1 MRHCP
6 KVASRLVHITGRN
19 SALLA
24 WVRGK
29 HLQLVYRNFERLRK
43 RKASRGRDSPKLPAL
58 LTNTSAGWSF
68 DPIPLWVPLLEPPGP
83 HRRKWLGALSFERLA
98 SATMRSPGR
107 QALRDGLALQVGARL
122 LKAPMLAVSLRA
134 PRLPRPR

>member
-24 WVRGK
+24 AENICN
-29 HLQLVYRNFERLRK
+29 LVYRNFERLRK
-43 RKASRGRDSPKLPAL
+43 RKASRRRDSPKLPAL

-68 DPIPLWVPLLEPPGP
+68 DPMPLW
-83 HRRKWLGALSFERLA
+83 
-98 SATMRSPGR
+98 
-107 QALRDGLALQVGARL
+107 
-122 LKAPMLAVSLRA
+122 
-134 PRLPRPR
+134 